1 MWNLI
6 SDLIALKENSV
17 KFFLSRIWLFDAL
30 KIRQEII
37 PKRLLNKGTKKTR
50 LKFNL
55 GLALN
60 GLRTTGPRAIASS
73 YPWIFASSLQ
83 VTTPNPPLP
92 PFPPP
97 PPPPPFFLPKRFH
110 QDFISLTKWVN
121 CSHVYSW
128 VERGTV
134 GKKGF
139 PKNTK
144 CRPGLGMTFECIQWN
159 SFTPKIKYNFSEL
172 CSIHF
177 LQF

>member
-37 PKRLLNKGTKKTR
+37 PKRLLNKGIKKPR
-50 LKFNL
+50 IKFNL

-83 VTTPNPPLP
+83 VTTPSFPLSP
-92 PFPPP
+92 N
-97 PPPPPFFLPKRFH
+97 PPPPPFFLPQRFC

-121 CSHVYSW
+121 CIHVYSW

-144 CRPGLGMTFECIQWN
+144 WWPDLGMTLKCIQWN

-172 CSIHF
+172 CSIQF